1 MINPL
6 ENTMR
11 QVEIINRVEIWIE
24 NNSTLKWDAKKSL
37 LFIQIYTNP
46 HEVFFNLI
54 SNQATKSKEIEEA
67 KNKVNENDNEGGEQ
81 SSQPLDEENK
91 TTFRSLLLKTILCMG
106 NTISEVMKAM
116 CCFRSKNQLLSFLVY
131 PKEENP
137 VNFAQLNL
145 FFFIWFTLDI
155 ILCSVVPLFFN
166 ADTVKTKNALSKE
179 NTYLRKGY
187 ATLINVRR
195 IVFI

>member
-11 QVEIINRVEIWIE
+11 KMEGINRVEIWIE

-46 HEVFFNLI
+46 HEIFFNLK
-54 SNQATKSKEIEEA
+54 SNQTTKSKEIEEA

-91 TTFRSLLLKTILCMG
+91 ATCKNFWPKSILCMG
-106 NTISEVMKAM
+106 NTVSKVMKAM
-116 CCFRSKNQLLSFLVY
+116 CCFRSKNELLSFLVF
-131 PKEENP
+131 PKDENP

-166 ADTVKTKNALSKE
+166 ADTVIAKNALSKV
-179 NTYLRKGY
+179 NAYMRKGY

-195 IVFI
+195 IGFI